1 MSRWRA
7 GVTVMSVPIA
17 AAAATLG
24 VVLATG
30 VHRRLGATKAEAF
43 ATLPGDDLL
52 PDAEIQND
60 RARTVPASTEAVWP
74 WIAQL
79 GQDKA
84 GFYSFEFLENLAGCQ
99 INGASTIHPEWQD
112 VKPGDVFRLHPEVA
126 VRVAQVDPGRALVL
140 TSKGGEAPGE
150 TGFDI
155 TWAMTLVP
163 MISESG
169 EHATRLH
176 FRERYATDRP
186 SMRPTIEL
194 TSVISAL
201 MTWRMMAR
209 IGELS
214 STVDV

>member
-99 INGASTIHPEWQD
+99 INGASTLHPEWQD

-126 VRVAQVDPGRALVL
+126 VRVAQVDPGRPWSSPPRAARLPAKRGS
-140 TSKGGEAPGE
+140 TSPG
-150 TGFDI
+150 
-155 TWAMTLVP
+155 L
-163 MISESG
+163 
-169 EHATRLH
+169 
-176 FRERYATDRP
+176 
-186 SMRPTIEL
+186 
-194 TSVISAL
+194 
-201 MTWRMMAR
+201 
-209 IGELS
+209 
-214 STVDV
+214 